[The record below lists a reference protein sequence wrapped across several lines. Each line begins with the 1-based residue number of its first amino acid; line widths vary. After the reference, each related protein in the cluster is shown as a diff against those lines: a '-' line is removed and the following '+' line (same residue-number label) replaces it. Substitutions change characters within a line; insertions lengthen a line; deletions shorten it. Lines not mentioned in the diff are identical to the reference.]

1 GMSGGGLG
9 GEGPH
14 ERGRAR
20 PAHGA
25 ERGSRR
31 QSRRA
36 QTADH
41 RRAAA
46 AASRSRSPV
55 AAPPWRS
62 RAASG
67 GADCVSRHR
76 PGGTAAG
83 RNGDVLG
90 MARAMKV
97 TPYGVR
103 GSLAAPGPATARYGG
118 NTSCVCVT
126 TSDGVVLALDAGTG
140 LRTLALPPEL
150 RRVDVLLTH
159 LHMDHIIG
167 L

>member
-1 GMSGGGLG
+1 M
-9 GEGPH
+9 
-14 ERGRAR
+14 
-20 PAHGA
+20 
-25 ERGSRR
+25 
-31 QSRRA
+31 
-36 QTADH
+36 
-41 RRAAA
+41 
-46 AASRSRSPV
+46 
-55 AAPPWRS
+55 
-62 RAASG
+62 
-67 GADCVSRHR
+67 
-76 PGGTAAG
+76 AG
-83 RNGDVLG
+83 
-90 MARAMKV
+90 AMKV

-167 L
+167 LGFFAPLYNPAMEVHRSEEHTSELQSLRHLVC